1 MRHRVKGRYFAR
13 TSAHRA
19 ATMRAV
25 VCALFENERII
36 TTLPKA
42 KEYAPFAEKM
52 ITIAKQEGDRLHHF
66 RRALS
71 KLHNKAVVR
80 KLFEDIAPR
89 YKNRQGGYT
98 RILKLTKRRVGD
110 DATQAILELVERKD
124 ATPSEPVATATT
136 QGKKS

>member
-1 MRHRVKGRYFAR
+1 MRHNVKGRYLSR

-19 ATMRAV
+19 ATARAV

-52 ITIAKQEGDRLHHF
+52 ITLAKKEDNKIHNF
-66 RRALS
+66 RRALA

-80 KLFEDIAPR
+80 KLFEDVAPR

-98 RILKLTKRRVGD
+98 RIVKLAKRRIGD
-110 DATQAILELVERKD
+110 DASQAILELVERKT
-124 ATPSEPVATATT
+124 AETPKAVVPTPGGAS
-136 QGKKS
+136 